1 VLRRTHSRRASLAQS
16 QRTADFGDRT
26 FPPCADG
33 EADAPATKPAA
44 AHSGGIDRKA
54 NCRSRPV
61 FAYPPSEPDR
71 TVVPFRNGLRRH
83 AAQPA
88 TPSDPA
94 QGPVRDLSG
103 YERTTQDGPEE
114 YRHRMAMN
122 GLGAL
127 VLIALM
133 AAGWWI
139 ADSMANLRKNQDCA
153 LSGRKNC
160 EKIEVPPQPGT
171 PQLPKE

>member
-1 VLRRTHSRRASLAQS
+1 MS
-16 QRTADFGDRT
+16 
-26 FPPCADG
+26 
-33 EADAPATKPAA
+33 
-44 AHSGGIDRKA
+44 
-54 NCRSRPV
+54 
-61 FAYPPSEPDR
+61 AYPPSEPDR
-71 TVVPFRNGLRRH
+71 TVVPFRSGLQRRAPQNADH
-83 AAQPA
+83 E
-88 TPSDPA
+88 
-94 QGPVRDLSG
+94 PVSDLSE
-103 YERTTQDGPEE
+103 YERTSQDGPEE

-160 EKIEVPPQPGT
+160 ETIEVPPRPGT
-171 PQLPKE
+171 PLLPKE